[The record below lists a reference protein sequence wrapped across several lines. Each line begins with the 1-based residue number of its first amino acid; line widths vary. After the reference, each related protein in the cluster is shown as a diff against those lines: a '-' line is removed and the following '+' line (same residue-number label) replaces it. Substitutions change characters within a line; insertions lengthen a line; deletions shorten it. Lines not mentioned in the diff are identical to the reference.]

1 MYWTY
6 RFELVA
12 QPKFRDNNGKM
23 IDRNRRT
30 KERAMQGR
38 SLFKRKLYPKRNIDN
53 SER

>member
-23 IDRNRRT
+23 IDRNA
-30 KERAMQGR
+30 RAETVEQKSALCKVVR
-38 SLFKRKLYPKRNIDN
+38 SLRENCTLR
-53 SER
+53 ET